1 MGDASP
7 AQKPRWVTLQDEI
20 NALPGMS
27 DVKGAVNIVVN
38 NAMANKMRV
47 AAGLKPEEMNYN
59 LLLTGSPGTGK
70 TTIAR
75 KLGELY
81 HELGIVKSPEVAQ
94 LTRADLV
101 GQFAN
106 TAAATTKEQIDKNR
120 GKLIFIDEAYTLYNG
135 PTDQEGRQALDEL
148 MRLSEEYRND
158 TVIVLAGYDEHM
170 ERLFSANPGLKS
182 RFRRRLDLPDYTPA
196 EKVRVLDY
204 MMNENK
210 RMFANAQTRKRA
222 AQYAAAMPSVG
233 EHGNA
238 RAVRNFYD
246 SIREAQA
253 ERLVSEFAGSPHD
266 IPEDAFMT
274 FTAADVELAAA
285 EMKLPRPTAKPR
297 KKRPTHVTES
307 ARVGYAKR
315 KALRP
320 VSHVPV
326 ASP

>member
-1 MGDASP
+1 M
-7 AQKPRWVTLQDEI
+7 TLQDEI
-20 NALPGMS
+20 NELPGMAE
-27 DVKGAVNIVVN
+27 VKGTVNVMVN

-47 AAGLKPEEMNYN
+47 AAGHEPEPMNYN
-59 LLLTGSPGTGK
+59 MRITGNPGTGK
-70 TTIAR
+70 TTVVR

-81 HELGIVKSPEVAQ
+81 HELGLVKNPEVAQ

-135 PTDQEGRQALDEL
+135 PRDEEGRQALDEL
-148 MRLSEEYRND
+148 MRLAEEYRDD
-158 TVIVLAGYDEHM
+158 TVIVVAGYEDKLDEM
-170 ERLFSANPGLKS
+170 FEANPGLKS
-182 RFRRRLDLPDYTPA
+182 RFRRQLDLPDYTPS

-204 MMNENK
+204 MMGQNN
-210 RMFANAQTRKRA
+210 RVFASTQARKRA
-222 AQYAAAMPSVG
+222 AQYAATMPSAG

-246 SIREAQA
+246 AVREAQA
-253 ERLVSEFAGSPHD
+253 ERLVSEYAGSPTD
-266 IPEDAFMT
+266 VPAKAFMQ

-285 EMKLPRPTAKPR
+285 EMRLPRPTAKPR
-297 KKRPTHVTES
+297 KVKQDPTKET
-307 ARVGYAKR
+307 ARTGYATR

-320 VSHVPV
+320 VSRVPV
-326 ASP
+326 ASS